1 MTTHQEL
8 EDIVTNKDLSIDCI
22 QSSHTSAMTKLRGML
37 ALLAIQAAVKV
48 TSDDNQILMLMVAS
62 ILLDCPN
69 TTDDDSSRFGLVCEQ
84 IDTAVLSVETK
95 KERKLL
101 EGKDTVIPWTEPNDD
116 VNLCQRCRAIS

>member
-1 MTTHQEL
+1 
-8 EDIVTNKDLSIDCI
+8 
-22 QSSHTSAMTKLRGML
+22 ML

-69 TTDDDSSRFGLVCEQ
+69 TTDHHSSCFGLVCEQ
-84 IDTAVLSVETK
+84 IDSAVLSVETK

-116 VNLCQRCRAIS
+116 VNDVELLVNDPGV